1 MRIRVAVPF
10 PLVAEVTRAAAAEL
24 EVDRGG
30 AVWVTV
36 KATEITTYAA

>member
-1 MRIRVAVPF
+1 MPF

-30 AVWVTV
+30 EVWVTI
-36 KATEITTYAA
+36 KATEISTYAA